1 MSLDGEARP
10 AARLT
15 VLAGPSGAGRESVV
29 ELVRARSPSV
39 WTPITATTRPRGAS
53 ELDGVHRHFL
63 TPEEFD
69 RQLAAGELL
78 EWSRLGAHRRGT
90 EFGPLRSRIAAG
102 QPVLLPLDLAGA
114 LLVRAGWPGA
124 RLVLLHPPGWTPD
137 PAVLVAFDLSV
148 SHDRIERVVEELVGF
163 IGSSFL
169 APARPRP
176 RG

>member
-1 MSLDGEARP
+1 MSLDDEARP

-39 WTPITATTRPRGAS
+39 WTPVTVTTRPRREG
-53 ELDGVHRHFL
+53 ELDGVHRAFL
-63 TPEEFD
+63 TPPEFD
-69 RQLAAGELL
+69 RRVAAGDLL
-78 EWSRLGAHRRGT
+78 EWSRLGAYRRGT
-90 EFGPLRSRIAAG
+90 ESAALRSRVAART
-102 QPVLLPLDLAGA
+102 PVLLPLDLDGA
-114 LLVRAGWPGA
+114 LLVRAVWPEA
-124 RLVLLHPPGWTPD
+124 RLVLLHPPGRIPD
-137 PAVLVAFDLSV
+137 QAIVAAFDHSV
-148 SHDRIERVVEELVGF
+148 SYDHTERVVDELVGF

>member
-1 MSLDGEARP
+1 MSLDDETRP

-39 WTPITATTRPRGAS
+39 WRPIPVTTRPRREG
-53 ELDGVHRHFL
+53 ELDGVDRHFL
-63 TPEEFD
+63 TPEQFD
-69 RQLAAGELL
+69 RRLAAGELL
-78 EWSRLGAHRRGT
+78 EWSRLGAYRRGT
-90 EFGPLRSRIAAG
+90 EIAPLRSRVAAG
-102 QPVLLPLDLAGA
+102 VPILLPLDLDGA
-114 LLVRAGWPGA
+114 LLVRAAWPQA
-124 RLVLLHPPGWTPD
+124 RLVLLHPPGRS
-137 PAVLVAFDLSV
+137 PAPTVTAAFDHAV
-148 SHDRIERVVEELVGF
+148 SYDRTEQVVDELVGF

>member
-1 MSLDGEARP
+1 MSLDDEARP

-29 ELVRARSPSV
+29 ELIRARSPSV
-39 WTPITATTRPRGAS
+39 WTPIAVTTRPRREG

-63 TPEEFD
+63 TPTEFD
-69 RQLAAGELL
+69 RRLAAGQLL
-78 EWSRLGAHRRGT
+78 EWSRFGAHRRGT
-90 EFGPLRSRIAAG
+90 EIAPLRRRLAAG
-102 QPVLLPLDLAGA
+102 QPVLLPLDLDGA
-114 LLVRAGWPGA
+114 LLVRAAWPEA
-124 RLVLLHPPGWTPD
+124 RLVLLHPPGRIPG
-137 PAVLVAFDLSV
+137 PATVAAFDHSV
-148 SHDRIERVVEELVGF
+148 SHDHTEQVVTELVGF

>member
-1 MSLDGEARP
+1 MSLDDETRP

-39 WTPITATTRPRGAS
+39 WTPVPVTTRPRRVG
-53 ELDGVHRHFL
+53 ELDGVHRSFL
-63 TPEEFD
+63 APEEFD
-69 RQLAAGELL
+69 RRLAVGELL

-90 EFGPLRSRIAAG
+90 EIGPLRSRIAAG
-102 QPVLLPLDLAGA
+102 TPVLLPLDLDGA
-114 LLVRAGWPGA
+114 LLVRAAWPQA
-124 RLVLLHPPGWTPD
+124 RLVLLHPPGRVPA
-137 PAVLVAFDLSV
+137 PAVVAAFDRSV
-148 SHDRIERVVEELVGF
+148 SYDRTERVVDELVGF

-169 APARPRP
+169 APARPRS

>member
-1 MSLDGEARP
+1 MSLDDEARP

-39 WTPITATTRPRGAS
+39 WTPIAVTTRPRRDS
-53 ELDGVHRHFL
+53 ELDGVHRHFV
-63 TPEEFD
+63 TSEEFD
-69 RQLAAGELL
+69 RRLAEGELL
-78 EWSRLGAHRRGT
+78 EWSRLGGYRRGT
-90 EFGPLRSRIAAG
+90 EITPLRRRLAAG
-102 QPVLLPLDLAGA
+102 QPVLLALDLAGA
-114 LLVRAGWPGA
+114 LLVRAGWPEA
-124 RLVLLHPPGWTPD
+124 RIVLLHPPGRLPGL
-137 PAVLVAFDLSV
+137 PVVAAVDLSV
-148 SHDRIERVVEELVGF
+148 SHDRVERVVDELVGF

>member
-1 MSLDGEARP
+1 MSLDDEARP

-39 WTPITATTRPRGAS
+39 WTPLAVTTRPRREG
-53 ELDGVHRHFL
+53 ELEGVHRHFL
-63 TPEEFD
+63 APLEFD
-69 RQLAAGELL
+69 RRVARGELL
-78 EWSRLGAHRRGT
+78 EWSRCGAYRRGT
-90 EFGPLRSRIAAG
+90 ELAPVQDRLAAG
-102 QPVLLPLDLAGA
+102 SPVLLPLDLDGA
-114 LLVRAGWPGA
+114 LLVRAVVPDA
-124 RLVLLHPPGWTPD
+124 RLVLLHPPGRRPGT
-137 PAVLVAFDLSV
+137 ATAFDRSV
-148 SHDRIERVVEELVGF
+148 SHDRTERVVDELVGL

>member
-1 MSLDGEARP
+1 MDDEARP

-15 VLAGPSGAGRESVV
+15 VLAGPSGAGRASVV

-39 WTPITATTRPRGAS
+39 WTPVSVTTRPRREC
-53 ELDGVHRHFL
+53 ELEGVHRHFL

-69 RQLAAGELL
+69 RRLAAGELL
-78 EWSRLGAHRRGT
+78 EWSRLGAYRRGT
-90 EFGPLRSRIAAG
+90 ETGPLRGRLAAG
-102 QPVLLPLDLAGA
+102 QPVLLPLDLDGA
-114 LLVRAGWPGA
+114 LLVRATWPRA
-124 RLVLLHPPGWTPD
+124 RLVLLHPPGRMPG
-137 PAVLVAFDLSV
+137 PAAVSAFDHSV
-148 SHDRIERVVEELVGF
+148 SHDRIERVVDELVGF

>member
-1 MSLDGEARP
+1 MSLDDETRP

-39 WTPITATTRPRGAS
+39 WRPITATTRPRREG
-53 ELDGVHRHFL
+53 ERDGVDRHFL
-63 TPEEFD
+63 TPPEFD
-69 RQLAAGELL
+69 RRLAAGELL

-90 EFGPLRSRIAAG
+90 EIAPLRSRLAAG
-102 QPVLLPLDLAGA
+102 VPVLLPLDLDGA
-114 LLVRAGWPGA
+114 LLVRAAWPQA
-124 RLVLLHPPGWTPD
+124 RLVLLHPPGRM
-137 PAVLVAFDLSV
+137 PAPTVVSAFDHTMSY
-148 SHDRIERVVEELVGF
+148 DRTERVVGELVGF